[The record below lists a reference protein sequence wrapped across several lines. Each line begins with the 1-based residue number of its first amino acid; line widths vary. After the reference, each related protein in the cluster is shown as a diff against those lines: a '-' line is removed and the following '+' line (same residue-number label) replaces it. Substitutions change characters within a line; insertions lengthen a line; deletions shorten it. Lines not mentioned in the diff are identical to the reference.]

1 MVDAIK
7 NTRVYTT
14 WGTKTARP
22 VQPKVA
28 AKTISKAKRPLMV
41 VGAELLKDKEAL
53 NRAVK
58 IAKVLDIPVAA
69 TGHSIKELND
79 KGLNVK
85 YINIH
90 SLGLYLCDPNWTGL
104 DGNGCYDMIIIL
116 GHKKYYINQVLSGL
130 KNFTN
135 LKTISIDKHYLQ
147 NATMS
152 FGNLDNEKHLEAL
165 DELIENL

>member
-14 WGTKTARP
+14 WGTKNAKP

-41 VGAELLKDKEAL
+41 VGADLLKNKEVL
-53 NRAVK
+53 DRAVT
-58 IAKVLDIPVAA
+58 IAKTAGIPVAA
-69 TGHSIKELND
+69 TGHSIKELVD
-79 KGLNVK
+79 KGVSAK

-90 SLGLYLCDPNWTGL
+90 SLGLYLCDPNWEGL
-104 DGNGCYDMIIIL
+104 DGNGCYDMAIIL

-152 FGNLDNEKHLEAL
+152 FGNLSDEKHLEAL

>member
-58 IAKVLDIPVAA
+58 IAKVLDI
-69 TGHSIKELND
+69 
-79 KGLNVK
+79 
-85 YINIH
+85 
-90 SLGLYLCDPNWTGL
+90 
-104 DGNGCYDMIIIL
+104 L

-152 FGNLDNEKHLEAL
+152 FGNLDDEKHHEAL